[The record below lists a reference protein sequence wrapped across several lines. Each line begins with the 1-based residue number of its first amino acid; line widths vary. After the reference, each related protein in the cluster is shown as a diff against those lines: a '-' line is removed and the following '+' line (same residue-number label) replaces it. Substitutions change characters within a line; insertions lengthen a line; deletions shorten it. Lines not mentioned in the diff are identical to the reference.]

1 MASVIVECPGCHL
14 RYDVTGRP
22 PGTRA
27 RCRCGKAFV
36 LPEAPTEAGS
46 LACPG
51 CGGPASPESK
61 SCSYCGIPLAT
72 ARCPR
77 CFALLFRGVKHCASC
92 GAAIDTPAHVV
103 SEEGQAPRQCPRCSA
118 KGKAPLEA
126 QIVAE
131 TLLDQCPRCGGLW
144 LDQAAFERL
153 TRAAEDESTTGA
165 LAKLGR
171 PKPPGSSLPA
181 VTYVR
186 CPDCGDLMNRRNYG
200 KHSGVIVDV
209 CAVHG
214 IWFDDEELTR
224 VLEFVR
230 SGGLQETRRREAEE
244 LRQERL
250 RLETA
255 RISDRSFG
263 GQRMGSG
270 AFFGEGRQSEADL
283 LDVVRVLTRIF

>member
-1 MASVIVECPGCHL
+1 MIVECPGCHL

-36 LPEAPTEAGS
+36 LPAAPTEAGS

-61 SCSYCGIPLAT
+61 SCTYCGIPLAT

-77 CFALLFRGVKHCASC
+77 CFALLFRGVKHCVAC

-103 SEEGQAPRQCPRCSA
+103 EDGERSPRQCPRC
-118 KGKAPLEA
+118 GTDGPAPMEA

-131 TLLDQCPRCGGLW
+131 TFLDQCRKCGGLW
-144 LDQAAFERL
+144 LDQTAFERL
-153 TRAAEDESTTGA
+153 TRAAEDASTAGA
-165 LAKLGR
+165 LGKLDRRGTS
-171 PKPPGSSLPA
+171 PPRGAP

-186 CPDCGDLMNRRNYG
+186 CPDCDNLMNRRNYG

-230 SGGLQETRRREAEE
+230 AGGLQETRRREADE
-244 LRQERL
+244 LREERR
-250 RLETA
+250 RLEMA
-255 RISDRSFG
+255 KLHDRTLG

-270 AFFGEGRQSEADL
+270 AFFGEGRQSETDL